1 MSVEE
6 LQKLLGTQEETVLE
20 LVQLDD
26 GALALRASGSDQSPL
41 VRIEFNDDVRKLL
54 GENAGTV
61 AQHMVQAAIY
71 GVMEQQMNKW
81 HANVVDQKPQHYS

>member
-41 VRIEFNDDVRKLL
+41 VRI
-54 GENAGTV
+54 
-61 AQHMVQAAIY
+61 
-71 GVMEQQMNKW
+71 
-81 HANVVDQKPQHYS
+81 VDQKPQHYS